1 MKDYVEKALTDPYAF
16 GGAGFDIVSCLF
28 GVGEVN
34 AAVKGLATVGKLTEG
49 ENVFRVA
56 GKRGKIVGKSE
67 EVEALMNK
75 LPDSMKNV
83 GEKIKNIEI
92 RDLSPEPSAA
102 GVGSVEERKTLGE
115 LFSAFKSGTK
125 GTGNLK
131 FKEGYYVE
139 HTTGPVEKFTER
151 NGISGGHNY
160 DEFENY
166 FNSSSNKYELG
177 PVVKKEHPDIN
188 GIFDIEYKVKYEKM
202 DYTGK
207 NGTGEYKVIPNG
219 DKVYKKTVYDPEII
233 SNDEIIAL
241 SKKAME
247 EGLNNKR
254 EIPLLKQKK
263 IKIQGQAEYN
273 GKNLKFEGIM
283 NSETG
288 EIENAYPVLD
298 WVD

>member
-1 MKDYVEKALTDPYAF
+1 M
-16 GGAGFDIVSCLF
+16 
-28 GVGEVN
+28 
-34 AAVKGLATVGKLTEG
+34 
-49 ENVFRVA
+49 
-56 GKRGKIVGKSE
+56 
-67 EVEALMNK
+67 
-75 LPDSMKNV
+75 
-83 GEKIKNIEI
+83 
-92 RDLSPEPSAA
+92 
-102 GVGSVEERKTLGE
+102 
-115 LFSAFKSGTK
+115 
-125 GTGNLK
+125 GNLK
-131 FKEGYYVE
+131 LKEGYYVE

-151 NGISGGHNY
+151 NGISGRHNY

-166 FNSSSNKYELG
+166 FNSNSNKYELG
-177 PVVKKEHPDIN
+177 PVVKKEHPDID

-219 DKVYKKTVYDPEII
+219 DKVYKKTVYDPKII
-233 SNDEIIAL
+233 SNDEIIDL

-263 IKIQGQAEYN
+263 IKIQGQTDYN

-288 EIENAYPVLD
+288 EIENAYPVVE

>member
-1 MKDYVEKALTDPYAF
+1 M
-16 GGAGFDIVSCLF
+16 
-28 GVGEVN
+28 
-34 AAVKGLATVGKLTEG
+34 
-49 ENVFRVA
+49 
-56 GKRGKIVGKSE
+56 
-67 EVEALMNK
+67 
-75 LPDSMKNV
+75 
-83 GEKIKNIEI
+83 
-92 RDLSPEPSAA
+92 
-102 GVGSVEERKTLGE
+102 
-115 LFSAFKSGTK
+115 
-125 GTGNLK
+125 GNLK

-166 FNSSSNKYELG
+166 FNSNSNKYELG
-177 PVVKKEHPDIN
+177 PVVKKEHPDID

-202 DYTGK
+202 NYTGK

-219 DKVYKKTVYDPEII
+219 DKVYKKTVYDPKII
-233 SNDEIIAL
+233 SNDEIIDL

-263 IKIQGQAEYN
+263 IKIQGQTDYN

-288 EIENAYPVLD
+288 EIENAYPVVE